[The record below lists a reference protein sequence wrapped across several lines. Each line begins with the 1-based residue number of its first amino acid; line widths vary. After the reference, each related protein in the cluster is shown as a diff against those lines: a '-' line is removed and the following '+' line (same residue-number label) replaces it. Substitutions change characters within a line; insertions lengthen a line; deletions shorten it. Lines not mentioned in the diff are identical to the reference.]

1 MIHSWALTLKQTG
14 GFMVYVVRGSLNEVK
29 GMIDLFDETDEREFE
44 RALDWFSIEP
54 WDLELELD

>member
-1 MIHSWALTLKQTG
+1 
-14 GFMVYVVRGSLNEVK
+14 MVYVVRGNLNEVK

-54 WDLELELD
+54 LDLELELE

>member
-1 MIHSWALTLKQTG
+1 
-14 GFMVYVVRGSLNEVK
+14 MVYVVRGSLNEVK

>member
-1 MIHSWALTLKQTG
+1 
-14 GFMVYVVRGSLNEVK
+14 MVYVVRGNLNEVK

-54 WDLELELD
+54 LDLELELD